1 MFFGIVLLN
10 CMFHYYLVLLNL
22 FLFYGL
28 AGCLFQPQ
36 LTEVDPDALSEIQ
49 EDFPIDGF
57 GYSSNIGVLE
67 RGQVRANQS
76 LYELLDEM
84 GISEQVIWQ
93 VSNELKQR
101 LGFRFLKQNQ
111 IYYRYRKHNNL
122 DVTNY
127 APVLI
132 LMESN
137 VRYINF
143 SRLGTFFVLIQR
155 LSMYTY
161 KI

>member
-1 MFFGIVLLN
+1 
-10 CMFHYYLVLLNL
+10 MFHHYLVLLAL

-28 AGCLFQPQ
+28 AGCFQPQ
-36 LTEVDPDALSEIQ
+36 MTEVVSDTLSEIQ

-93 VSNELKQR
+93 VSNEL
-101 LGFRFLKQNQ
+101 
-111 IYYRYRKHNNL
+111 
-122 DVTNY
+122 
-127 APVLI
+127 
-132 LMESN
+132 
-137 VRYINF
+137 
-143 SRLGTFFVLIQR
+143 
-155 LSMYTY
+155 
-161 KI
+161 